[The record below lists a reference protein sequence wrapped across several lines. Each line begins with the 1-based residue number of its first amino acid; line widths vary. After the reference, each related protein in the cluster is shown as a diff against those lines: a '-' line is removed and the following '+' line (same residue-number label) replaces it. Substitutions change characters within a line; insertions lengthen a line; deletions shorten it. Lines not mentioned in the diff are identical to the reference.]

1 MKTVIWTKN
10 DCFYCH
16 MAKQLLEMK
25 GMEFEERNIES
36 NEWSRGDMLDEV
48 PFAETVPQIFH
59 DENYVGGFTEL
70 QDYLREVN

>member
-16 MAKQLLEMK
+16 MAKQLLEME

-36 NEWSRGDMLDEV
+36 NEWSRADMLEAV
-48 PFAETVPQIFH
+48 PDAETVPQIFH
-59 DENYVGGFTEL
+59 GENYVGGFTEL

>member
-16 MAKQLLEMK
+16 MAKQLLEME

-36 NEWSRGDMLDEV
+36 NEWSRADMLEAV
-48 PFAETVPQIFH
+48 PDAKTVPQIFMD
-59 DENYVGGFTEL
+59 DEYIGGFTEL
-70 QDYLREVN
+70 QQYLKES